1 MSDRVDD
8 LIGEV
13 ARKHG
18 MAIGRDDPIL
28 VLQTINERL
37 LQDSSA
43 AQQALLD
50 AYKEELEASASRWS
64 TDAADRADRIV
75 QAALAGSKETVA
87 SIVAEAAMATAASVQ
102 TEVDAALSRVAVR
115 LQEARRIAILN
126 LVAACI
132 TLLAAGIVVWSNL
145 PSG

>member
-50 AYKEELEASASRWS
+50 AYKEELEALASRWS
-64 TDAADRADRIV
+64 TDAADRADRIL
-75 QAALAGSKETVA
+75 QAALAGSTETMDA
-87 SIVAEAAMATAASVQ
+87 TLAEAAMTTAASVR
-102 TEVDAALSRVAVR
+102 TEVDAALARVAVH
-115 LQEARRIAILN
+115 LQDARRIAIIN
-126 LVAACI
+126 MVAACI
-132 TLLAAGIVVWSNL
+132 TLVAAGIVVWSSL

>member
-1 MSDRVDD
+1 MPDRVDE

-13 ARKHG
+13 ACKHG

-50 AYKEELEASASRWS
+50 AYKEELEALASRWS
-64 TDAADRADRIV
+64 TDAADRADRIL
-75 QAALAGSKETVA
+75 QAALAGSTETMDA
-87 SIVAEAAMATAASVQ
+87 TLAEAAMTTAASVR
-102 TEVDAALSRVAVR
+102 TEVDAALARVAVH
-115 LQEARRIAILN
+115 LQDARRIAIIN
-126 LVAACI
+126 MVAACI
-132 TLLAAGIVVWSNL
+132 TLVAAGIVVWSSL

>member
-50 AYKEELEASASRWS
+50 AYKEELEALASRWS

-87 SIVAEAAMATAASVQ
+87 SIVAEAAMATAALVRA
-102 TEVDAALSRVAVR
+102 EADAALSRVAVR

-132 TLLAAGIVVWSNL
+132 TLLAAGIVVWSSL

>member
-1 MSDRVDD
+1 
-8 LIGEV
+8 
-13 ARKHG
+13 

-50 AYKEELEASASRWS
+50 AYKEELEALASRWS
-64 TDAADRADRIV
+64 TDAADRADRIL
-75 QAALAGSKETVA
+75 QAALAGSRETVA
-87 SIVAEAAMATAASVQ
+87 SIVAEAAMTTAASVQ
-102 TEVDAALSRVAVR
+102 TEVDAALARVAVR
-115 LQEARRIAILN
+115 LQDARRIAIIN
-126 LVAACI
+126 MVAACI
-132 TLLAAGIVVWSNL
+132 TLVAAGIVVWSSL

>member
-1 MSDRVDD
+1 MPDRVDE

-50 AYKEELEASASRWS
+50 AYKEELEALASRWS
-64 TDAADRADRIV
+64 TDAADRADRIL
-75 QAALAGSKETVA
+75 QAALAGSRETVA
-87 SIVAEAAMATAASVQ
+87 SIVTEAAMTTAASVR
-102 TEVDAALSRVAVR
+102 TEVDAALARVAVR
-115 LQEARRIAILN
+115 LQDARRIAIIN
-126 LVAACI
+126 MVAACI
-132 TLLAAGIVVWSNL
+132 TLVAAGIVVWSSL

>member
-1 MSDRVDD
+1 MPDRVDE

-50 AYKEELEASASRWS
+50 AYKSDLEASASRWS
-64 TDAADRADRIV
+64 TEATDRADRTV
-75 QAALAGSKETVA
+75 HAALAGSKETMA
-87 SIVAEAAMATAASVQ
+87 ATLAEGAMTTAASVR
-102 TEVDAALSRVAVR
+102 TEVDAALARVAVR
-115 LQEARRIAILN
+115 LQDARRIAILN

-132 TLLAAGIVVWSNL
+132 TLVAAGIVVWSSL
-145 PSG
+145 PSR

>member
-37 LQDSSA
+37 LQESSA

-50 AYKEELEASASRWS
+50 VYKAELEALASRWS

-75 QAALAGSKETVA
+75 QAALAGSKETMF
-87 SIVAEAAMATAASVQ
+87 STLAEAATTTTASIQ

>member
-8 LIGEV
+8 LIDEV

-50 AYKEELEASASRWS
+50 AYKEELEAAASRWS
-64 TDAADRADRIV
+64 SDATDRADRIV

-87 SIVAEAAMATAASVQ
+87 AILAEGARSTATSVR
-102 TEVDAALSRVAVR
+102 TEVDAALSRIAVR
-115 LQEARRIAILN
+115 LQETRRIAILN

-132 TLLAAGIVVWSNL
+132 TLVAAGIVVWSGL

>member
-37 LQDSSA
+37 LQESSA

-50 AYKEELEASASRWS
+50 AYKEELEAAASRWS
-64 TDAADRADRIV
+64 SDATDRADRIV

-87 SIVAEAAMATAASVQ
+87 AILAEGARSTATSVR
-102 TEVDAALSRVAVR
+102 TEVDAALSRIAVR
-115 LQEARRIAILN
+115 LQETRQIAILN

-132 TLLAAGIVVWSNL
+132 TLVAAGIVVWSGL

>member
-1 MSDRVDD
+1 MPDRVDE

-13 ARKHG
+13 ACKHG

-50 AYKEELEASASRWS
+50 AYKEELEALASRWS
-64 TDAADRADRIV
+64 TDAADRADRIL
-75 QAALAGSKETVA
+75 QAALAGSRETVA
-87 SIVAEAAMATAASVQ
+87 SIVAEAAMTTAASVQ
-102 TEVDAALSRVAVR
+102 TEVDAALARVAVR
-115 LQEARRIAILN
+115 LQDARRIAIIN
-126 LVAACI
+126 MVAACI
-132 TLLAAGIVVWSNL
+132 TLVAAGIVVWSSL

>member
-18 MAIGRDDPIL
+18 VAIGRDDPIL

-50 AYKEELEASASRWS
+50 AYKEELEALASR
-64 TDAADRADRIV
+64 
-75 QAALAGSKETVA
+75 
-87 SIVAEAAMATAASVQ
+87 
-102 TEVDAALSRVAVR
+102 
-115 LQEARRIAILN
+115 
-126 LVAACI
+126 
-132 TLLAAGIVVWSNL
+132 
-145 PSG
+145 

>member
-13 ARKHG
+13 ASKHG

-28 VLQTINERL
+28 VLHTINERL
-37 LQDSSA
+37 LKESA
-43 AQQALLD
+43 AAQHALLD
-50 AYKEELEASASRWS
+50 AYKSELEALASRWRS
-64 TDAADRADRIV
+64 DAADRADRIM
-75 QAALAGSKETVA
+75 QAALAASKETMF
-87 SIVAEAAMATAASVQ
+87 STLAEGATTTAASVR
-102 TEVDAALSRVAVR
+102 TEVDAALARVAVR
-115 LQEARRIAILN
+115 LQDARRIAMLN

-132 TLLAAGIVVWSNL
+132 PLVAAGIVVWSRL

>member
-18 MAIGRDDPIL
+18 VAIGRDDPIL

-37 LQDSSA
+37 LQESSA
-43 AQQALLD
+43 AQQAILD
-50 AYKEELEASASRWS
+50 AFKAEFEALASRWS

-75 QAALAGSKETVA
+75 QAALAGSRETMA
-87 SIVAEAAMATAASVQ
+87 ATLAEGARTTAASIRA
-102 TEVDAALSRVAVR
+102 EVDAALSRVAVR
-115 LQEARRIAILN
+115 LQDARRIAILN

-132 TLLAAGIVVWSNL
+132 TLMAAGVVVWSRL
-145 PSG
+145 PLG

>member
-1 MSDRVDD
+1 MADRVDE

-28 VLQTINERL
+28 VLHTINERL
-37 LQDSSA
+37 LQESSA

-50 AYKEELEASASRWS
+50 AYKEELEALASRWS
-64 TDAADRADRIV
+64 TDAADRAERIV
-75 QAALAGSKETVA
+75 QAALAGSKETAA
-87 SIVAEAAMATAASVQ
+87 SIVAETAMTTATSVRA
-102 TEVDAALSRVAVR
+102 EVDAALSRVAVR

>member
-1 MSDRVDD
+1 MPDRVDD

-37 LQDSSA
+37 LQESSA

-50 AYKEELEASASRWS
+50 AYKEELEALTSRWS
-64 TDAADRADRIV
+64 TDAAERADRIV
-75 QAALAGSKETVA
+75 QAVLAGSKEQA
-87 SIVAEAAMATAASVQ
+87 SSIVAEAAITTAALVR
-102 TEVDAALSRVAVR
+102 TEVDTALSRVAVR
-115 LQEARRIAILN
+115 LQESRRIAILN

-132 TLLAAGIVVWSNL
+132 TLVAAGIVVWSNL
-145 PSG
+145 PSR

>member
-18 MAIGRDDPIL
+18 VAIGRDDPIL

-50 AYKEELEASASRWS
+50 AYKEELEALASRWS
-64 TDAADRADRIV
+64 SHAADRADRIL
-75 QAALAGSKETVA
+75 QAALAGSKETMA
-87 SIVAEAAMATAASVQ
+87 TTLAEGAMTTAASVRA
-102 TEVDAALSRVAVR
+102 EVDAALARVAVC

-132 TLLAAGIVVWSNL
+132 TLVAAGIVVWSRL

>member
-18 MAIGRDDPIL
+18 VAIGRDDPIL

-50 AYKEELEASASRWS
+50 AYKEELEALASRWS

-75 QAALAGSKETVA
+75 QAALVGSKETVA
-87 SIVAEAAMATAASVQ
+87 SIVAEAAMTTATSVR
-102 TEVDAALSRVAVR
+102 TEVDAALSRVTVR

-132 TLLAAGIVVWSNL
+132 TLLAAGIVVWSSL

>member
-18 MAIGRDDPIL
+18 VAIGRDDPIL

-50 AYKEELEASASRWS
+50 AYKEELEALASRWS

-87 SIVAEAAMATAASVQ
+87 SIVAEAAMATAALVRA
-102 TEVDAALSRVAVR
+102 EADAALSRVAVR

-132 TLLAAGIVVWSNL
+132 TLLAAGIVVWSSL